1 MSQKIIELEKEKT
14 EESIATTG
22 DTISIAEIKKAKEN
36 QSLQNQMAASLIERY
51 ENNIKALKKYQP
63 AIAEQFENYQVKRP
77 IEFFCNENLIANLV
91 FTDTNEIVYPYKNPV
106 EYCKS
111 HVIHHISKDT
121 INTYSFKNDDDPYG
135 QLHFKY
141 FKACL
146 NVTDLSQHEAI
157 ILKDLNVI
165 PTFVC
170 VGIDLGYHL
179 NELYERLDIQ
189 QLILIEPNSDL
200 FYASLYTFDWNN
212 LLTYIYENN
221 KKIGIFLD
229 SQWDKLQD
237 ALTLYFVKH
246 GVYKLFVN
254 YFYTAPCSTNYLNLT
269 QRIQYTWTNHKSL
282 SFFDDDIFAIN
293 HSCTSILNH
302 KHFVKKGNVDN
313 KYRNLPVF
321 IIGAGPSLD
330 DDIAFLR
337 ANQDKALIIA
347 CGTAID
353 ALYHAGIKPDFF
365 ASTERTP
372 ELYQLLEKIP
382 DESFF
387 DDIILLA
394 TDVCHP
400 KLASFFKNTA
410 IFSKYDEFFLT
421 YLKINYPQIPEIN
434 VAYRIN
440 PLVANMAISA
450 VLALGF
456 TEFYLFGID
465 NGKKENIKAI
475 HSSYTSLYKN
485 YGFSE
490 KVPEYEVSKLIKGN
504 FEGSCNTNY
513 IYKSC
518 IDSITKSLRLY
529 KEQNSE
535 IKCINCSDGAFI
547 PETIPMHSRE
557 LVNLFKVKE
566 KIAKVSFKNYMNNI
580 KTTELPLNLPQL
592 KSVLSTE
599 TFRKLCDS
607 IKNMIKKDYQSRQEI
622 IESMQDISEF
632 CDEMFSKISGFYT
645 NLIMHSIQHFFIILN
660 TQIFSFHDEK
670 KCIAIANKTFPIITD
685 FLTEAPEIFDYIP
698 NYVIGEHRKFFKD
711 GKIGRDMTNCKAP
724 KLPEEINII
733 KRDYADPLLKFEKKY
748 Q

>member
-14 EESIATTG
+14 EDAIANTCA
-22 DTISIAEIKKAKEN
+22 TISIAEIKKAKEN

-77 IEFFCNENLIANLV
+77 IEFFCTDNLIANLV
-91 FTDTNEIVYPYKNPV
+91 FTDTNEIVYPYENPV

-212 LLTYIYENN
+212 LLTYLYDNN

-237 ALTLYFVKH
+237 ALTLYLVKH

-269 QRIQYTWTNHKSL
+269 QRIQYTWPNHKML
-282 SFFDDDIFAIN
+282 SFFDDNIFAIN

-302 KHFVKKGNVDN
+302 KHFVKKGNVDSI
-313 KYRNLPVF
+313 YRNIPIF

-337 ANQDKALIIA
+337 ANQDKALIVA

-353 ALYHAGIKPDFF
+353 SLYHTGIKPDFY
-365 ASTERTP
+365 ANTERGP
-372 ELYQLLEKIP
+372 EVAQTLEKIP
-382 DESFF
+382 DKTFF

-400 KLASFFKNTA
+400 QVVSFFKNTA
-410 IFSKYDEFFLT
+410 IFSKYDELFLP
-421 YLKINYPQIPEIN
+421 YLKINYPKIPEIN
-434 VAYRIN
+434 IAYRIN
-440 PLVANMAISA
+440 PIVANMAISA

-456 TEFYLFGID
+456 EEIYLFGID
-465 NGKKENIKAI
+465 NGKKLEKTTI
-475 HSSYTSLYKN
+475 HSQFNSIYSK
-485 YGFSE
+485 YGSDDTHGNF
-490 KVPEYEVSKLIKGN
+490 VLTHHIKGN
-504 FEGSCNTNY
+504 FDGFCETNY

-547 PETIPMHSRE
+547 PETIPMHTDDIVE
-557 LVNLFKVKE
+557 LFNNKKNIDKKRFKE
-566 KIAKVSFKNYMNNI
+566 YMNNT
-580 KTTELPLNLPQL
+580 KTTELPIDLAQL
-592 KSVLSTE
+592 KKVLSKE
-599 TFRKLCDS
+599 TFSKICNS
-607 IKNMIKKDYQSRQEI
+607 IKKMIKSDYKSRQEI
-622 IESMQDISEF
+622 IESMQDISEL
-632 CDEMFSKISGFYT
+632 CDELFSKISGFYT

-733 KRDYADPLLKFEKKY
+733 KRDYADPLLKFEKRY